1 MGRLQRIEHKLER
14 AINGAF
20 AKAFRAE
27 VQPVEIASA
36 VRRAMDDRAQTLA
49 KGRTLVPSS
58 YTIELSPT
66 DYERL
71 STYEA
76 DLREELLAAADE
88 HAESQRYR
96 PKGPFEVAVRRGED
110 LETGVFRITPEA
122 LNEAESAEDRRPA
135 RGAPAEKP
143 ATPQV
148 FGRPEAERRRAETES
163 RRGEVYDY
171 ERGDYERGDY
181 GRGDDDRAN
190 DDRAGASR
198 VDPEQSKRE
207 QPSDS
212 EAPLITATK
221 RTPPPRPASPRPA
234 AMKAT
239 DRPWLEINGERYP
252 LIHARTILGRDTG
265 AQIVIDDPNVSRRH
279 SEVRVTTDGPHLVA
293 NIRDLGSTNGTWVN
307 DERVTSLHLH
317 ARDRIRIGQT
327 EIVFHPGRR

>member
-1 MGRLQRIEHKLER
+1 MNAGTMN
-14 AINGAF
+14 AGN
-20 AKAFRAE
+20 
-27 VQPVEIASA
+27 
-36 VRRAMDDRAQTLA
+36 
-49 KGRTLVPSS
+49 
-58 YTIELSPT
+58 
-66 DYERL
+66 
-71 STYEA
+71 
-76 DLREELLAAADE
+76 
-88 HAESQRYR
+88 
-96 PKGPFEVAVRRGED
+96 
-110 LETGVFRITPEA
+110 
-122 LNEAESAEDRRPA
+122 
-135 RGAPAEKP
+135 
-143 ATPQV
+143 
-148 FGRPEAERRRAETES
+148 
-163 RRGEVYDY
+163 
-171 ERGDYERGDY
+171 
-181 GRGDDDRAN
+181 RGDDDRAN

-198 VDPEQSKRE
+198 VDPEQSERE

-252 LIHARTILGRDTG
+252 LIHARTILGRDTS

>member
-71 STYEA
+71 TTYEA

-96 PKGPFEVAVRRGED
+96 PQGPFEVAVRRGED

-122 LNEAESAEDRRPA
+122 LKEAEAAEVRRPA
-135 RGAPAEKP
+135 KGAPAGKP

-148 FGRPEAERRRAETES
+148 FGRPESERRREETES
-163 RRGEVYDY
+163 RSAEVYDY
-171 ERGDYERGDY
+171 ERGDYERGDSE
-181 GRGDDDRAN
+181 RGDSERADRG
-190 DDRAGASR
+190 DSRRADASR
-198 VDPEQSKRE
+198 VDRE
-207 QPSDS
+207 QPERERP
-212 EAPLITATK
+212 EAPVIKATK
-221 RTPPPRPASPRPA
+221 RTPPPRPASSRPETV
-234 AMKAT
+234 KPT